1 MEEISIKIGKDEVQ
15 INKNTFLLLL
25 DVSPVKAYEAYK
37 NALLTNE
44 IKFSHLKEL
53 AAKADVP
60 YPFFF
65 APPIQLDK
73 QLKDKEKN
81 LFEKLPSKAEMRLV
95 GRGNFGVEDVALIV
109 RDLGRKQEFLKK
121 RIIVN
126 VEENKFI
133 GYVAK
138 KMKGTHTNRELA
150 DNIRVYLGIDLSV
163 LRTKSKAEVVNYIR
177 ERAEQNNILVSFSS
191 YNFMPQNLDP
201 MLGMSGLCVK
211 DKKFPIIFV
220 NTRDGDDKPK
230 ILESEG
236 RQIFTLTAMLVC
248 IAMNRFIFSTKTSKK
263 KDSLARKVFLI
274 VGEILIPQEDIAE
287 LDIKNLEELKRGS
300 TKFKVTPS
308 MLLTRLRECKLID
321 SQLARRLR
329 EKLMD
334 EINSIRPSQKRHP
347 LQTTGY
353 GKYNGVR
360 FSREVLKALKDKKI
374 SQDEMKN
381 ILFRKGKMNSTLL
394 RDYSDKFK

>member
-1 MEEISIKIGKDEVQ
+1 
-15 INKNTFLLLL
+15 
-25 DVSPVKAYEAYK
+25 
-37 NALLTNE
+37 
-44 IKFSHLKEL
+44 
-53 AAKADVP
+53 
-60 YPFFF
+60 
-65 APPIQLDK
+65 
-73 QLKDKEKN
+73 
-81 LFEKLPSKAEMRLV
+81 
-95 GRGNFGVEDVALIV
+95 
-109 RDLGRKQEFLKK
+109 LKK

-300 TKFKVTPS
+300 TKFKVTP
-308 MLLTRLRECKLID
+308 LIHI
-321 SQLARRLR
+321 QFYR
-329 EKLMD
+329 
-334 EINSIRPSQKRHP
+334 
-347 LQTTGY
+347 
-353 GKYNGVR
+353 
-360 FSREVLKALKDKKI
+360 
-374 SQDEMKN
+374 
-381 ILFRKGKMNSTLL
+381 
-394 RDYSDKFK
+394 